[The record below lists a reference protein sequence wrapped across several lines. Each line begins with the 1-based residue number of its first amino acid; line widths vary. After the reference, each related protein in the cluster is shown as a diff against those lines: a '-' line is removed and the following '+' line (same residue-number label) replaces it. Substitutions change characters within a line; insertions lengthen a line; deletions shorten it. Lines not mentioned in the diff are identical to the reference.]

1 VTRAY
6 FIAAIAVLVAA
17 GCGGGNDDGQDFG
30 NLIASAQGTQLTRA
44 EHPDGWGKRECFT
57 CHPVE
62 EIHRTDRS
70 GLGVLPLEDIRALVA
85 ERGLASCELCHGKN
99 GVGE

>member
-1 VTRAY
+1 VTRWCL
-6 FIAAIAVLVAA
+6 IAAVAVLAGA

-30 NLIASAQGTQLTRA
+30 NLIDSAQGTQLTRA
-44 EHPDGWGKRECFT
+44 EHSDGWGKRECFA

-70 GLGVLPLEDIRALVA
+70 GTGVLPLEDIRALVA
-85 ERGLASCELCHGKN
+85 DRGLASCAPCHGTN
-99 GVGE
+99 GIGD